1 MPAASPQSATA
12 SPERFARAGQIRL
25 CYQTFGSPD
34 ARPLLLVMGLG
45 AQMVLWDDDFCELLA
60 ERGFWVIRFDNRDI
74 GRSTILHDA
83 PVPSVLQL
91 ALRDRRA
98 ATYSLSDMAGDAAGL
113 LDHLGVPAAHVAG
126 VSMGGMIAQTLA
138 IEHPER
144 TRSLVSIMSTTG
156 NRRVGQPHPRMYRRL
171 LKRSRRDHDGYVE
184 DFVSTH
190 TAIGSRTYPRDPA
203 DLAAIGERCY
213 ERGVHPAGAAR
224 QLAAIIAAP
233 DRTPRLRGLRVPTTV
248 VHGDADHLVR
258 PSGGRATAE
267 AVPDARLVIVTGM
280 AHDLPPQ
287 VWPQV
292 TEAIAQNAAAAQDGR

>member
-1 MPAASPQSATA
+1 MAASSPQAETS
-12 SPERFARAGQIRL
+12 SPEQFARTGEITL
-25 CYQTFGSPD
+25 CYQTFGAAE

-45 AQMVLWDDDFCELLA
+45 AQMVLWDDPFCELLA
-60 ERGFWVIRFDNRDI
+60 EQGFWVIRFDNRDI

-98 ATYSLSDMAGDAAGL
+98 AAYSLSDMAGDGAGL
-113 LDHLGVPAAHVAG
+113 LDHLGVEAAHVAG
-126 VSMGGMIAQTLA
+126 ISMGGMIAQTLA
-138 IEHPER
+138 IEHPAR
-144 TRSLVSIMSTTG
+144 VQSLVSIMSSTG
-156 NRRVGQPHPRMYRRL
+156 NRRVGQPHPRMYPRL

-203 DLAAIGERCY
+203 ALAALGERCY
-213 ERGVHPAGAAR
+213 ARGVHPAGAAR

-233 DRTPRLRGLRVPTTV
+233 DRTPRLRELRVPTTV
-248 VHGDADHLVR
+248 VHGDADQLVR
-258 PSGGRATAE
+258 PSGGRATA
-267 AVPDARLVIVTGM
+267 AAIPGARLVMVAGM

-287 VWPQV
+287 LWPQV
-292 TEAIAQNAAAAQDGR
+292 TEAMAQTAAAAPAGR